1 MARSNRD
8 SRRTSTRPT
17 GTRATKVRRGA
28 PGLAIVAVSVLLL
41 AMPAPAG
48 AHTPYVVQPGDTLS
62 EIARD
67 HGVSTAELAAAN
79 GIVSYNF
86 IRIGQTLQVPVH
98 GPTTY
103 TVVAGDTI
111 GGIAVRHGVSA
122 ADLVALNDISDPNRI
137 RAGQQ
142 LRLPAGSVAGPTA
155 STGGETASRYASL
168 PSRISSNPERLALV
182 PSFERW
188 AAHYGVPADLL
199 MALAYQE
206 SGWQASVVSSKG
218 AIGIG
223 QLLPATAEWVAE
235 DLIGIPSLD
244 PYNPD
249 DNIRMSA
256 RFLLWLIGYLGSED
270 AALAGYYQGPGSV
283 TIRGLYQE
291 TQTYIANVQGARWRF
306 RAG

>member
-1 MARSNRD
+1 MARSNRTTR
-8 SRRTSTRPT
+8 RRT
-17 GTRATKVRRGA
+17 A
-28 PGLAIVAVSVLLL
+28 VAVVVVATCLLV
-41 AMPAPAG
+41 ATATPAS
-48 AHTPYVVQPGDTLS
+48 AHTPYVVQPGDSLS
-62 EIARD
+62 VIARD
-67 HGVSTAELAAAN
+67 HGVTTAALAEAN
-79 GIVSYNF
+79 GIARYDF

-98 GPTTY
+98 GPTHY

-111 GGIAVRHGVSA
+111 GGIARNLGVSS
-122 ADLVALNDISDPNRI
+122 ADLIGLNGISNPNRI
-137 RAGQQ
+137 RAGQR
-142 LRLPAGSVAGPTA
+142 LRIPTGAVAGP
-155 STGGETASRYASL
+155 STSTSGATGRYSSL
-168 PSRISSNPERLALV
+168 PARIRANPDRLALV

-206 SGWQASVVSSKG
+206 SGWQTSVVSNKG

-223 QLLPATAEWVAE
+223 QLLPATADWVAE

-256 RFLLWLIGYLGSED
+256 RFLLWLTGYLGGED

-283 TIRGLYQE
+283 TIKGLYKQ
-291 TQTYIANVQGARWRF
+291 TQAYVANIQGARWRF
-306 RAG
+306 QGG